1 MRLEECVEIDAP
13 RTVVW
18 DAIADA
24 DRHPLFM
31 AGLTKWDVKNGPSMK
46 RGVRVEMRMAVG
58 SAQVGSLIEVTEFDA
73 PADMAWTSVTGIDQR
88 GRWRLRELGP
98 DRTKVTLRLA
108 YQAPGGLV
116 GWLTDRIAARGV
128 QGNLRRS
135 LQALK
140 EQVEAD
146 VERAPGRRAG

>member
-13 RTVVW
+13 RAVVW
-18 DAIADA
+18 DTISDA
-24 DRHPLFM
+24 EQHPLFM
-31 AGLTKWDVKNGPSMK
+31 AGLTRWDVKNGPAMRNGS
-46 RGVRVEMRMAVG
+46 RIDMRMAVG
-58 SAQVGSLIEVTEFDA
+58 SAQVGSLIEVVEFDA

-116 GWLTDRIAARGV
+116 GWLTDRVAARGV
-128 QGNLRRS
+128 RANLRRS
-135 LQALK
+135 LHALK
-140 EQVEAD
+140 DQVEAD